1 MREQDLTDDLRQQ
14 VQQAAATGTA
24 LRIVGNDS
32 KAFYG
37 GDCQATAPLPMA
49 GHCGII
55 DYERSELVVTARAG
69 TPLSDIK
76 SLLAQHRQMLAFE
89 PPGYGEQA
97 TIGGT
102 LACGFSGPRRPF
114 AGSARDFM
122 LGCRIING
130 EGEVLNFGGRVMK
143 NVAGFDVS
151 RLMVGALGSL
161 GVLLEVSLR
170 VLPIPESELTLAYT
184 LSAGEA
190 LAQMS
195 ALSAR
200 PWPLSALA
208 YDGEQLRVRLSGAQ
222 AAVQAAARQLGGD
235 IDVQGECFW
244 QDLREQRLVYFHQ
257 PGNLWRISVAP
268 ASASLVLSGAWFLDW
283 GGALRWLKTEESAE
297 AIHAAVAKV
306 GGYAV
311 CFRGDNNKTDWIRL
325 DPALMALQQKVR
337 AVFDPLKL
345 FNPGRLHR

>member
-1 MREQDLTDDLRQQ
+1 MRGQDLGEDLQQQ

-24 LRIVGNDS
+24 LYIVGSDS

-37 GDCQATAPLPMA
+37 GDCQATTPLPMA

-55 DYERSELVVTARAG
+55 DYEPSELVVTARSG
-69 TPLSDIK
+69 TLLNNIT

-89 PPGYGEQA
+89 PPGFGEQA
-97 TIGGT
+97 TLGGT

-114 AGSARDFM
+114 VGSVRDFM

-130 EGEVLNFGGRVMK
+130 EGEMLNFGGRVMK

-161 GVLLEVSLR
+161 GVLLDVSLR
-170 VLPIPESELTLAYT
+170 VLPVPESELTLAYT
-184 LSAGEA
+184 LSASEA
-190 LAQMS
+190 LTKMN

-222 AAVQAAARQLGGD
+222 SAVQAAARQLGGD
-235 IDVQGECFW
+235 IDVQGERFW
-244 QDLREQRLVYFHQ
+244 QDLREQRLAYFHQ

-268 ASASLVLSGAWFLDW
+268 ASASLALSGDWFLDW

-297 AIHAAVAKV
+297 AIHAAAAKV

-311 CFRGDNNKTDWIRL
+311 CFRGDNKADWIWL
-325 DPALMALQQKVR
+325 DPALTALSRKSAQ
-337 AVFDPLKL
+337 LSIL
-345 FNPGRLHR
+345 

>member
-1 MREQDLTDDLRQQ
+1 MREQDLSDDLRQQ
-14 VQQAAATGTA
+14 VRQAATTGTA

-37 GDCQATAPLPMA
+37 GDCQATTRLHLA
-49 GHCGII
+49 GHRGII
-55 DYERSELVVTARAG
+55 DYEPSELVVTARSG
-69 TPLSDIK
+69 TTLNNIT

-89 PPGYGEQA
+89 PPGFGEHA
-97 TIGGT
+97 TLGGT

-114 AGSARDFM
+114 VGSARDFM
-122 LGCRIING
+122 LGCKIING
-130 EGEVLNFGGRVMK
+130 DGEVLNFGGRVMK

-170 VLPIPESELTLAYT
+170 VLSIPESELTLAYT

-190 LAQMS
+190 LTKMN

-208 YDGEQLRVRLSGAQ
+208 YDGERLRVRLSGAQ
-222 AAVQAAARQLGGD
+222 ASVQAAARQLGGD
-235 IDVQGECFW
+235 IDVQGESFW
-244 QDLREQRLVYFHQ
+244 QDLREQRLAYFQQ

-268 ASASLVLSGAWFLDW
+268 ASAPLALSGDWFLDW

-297 AIHAAVAKV
+297 AIHAAAAKG

-311 CFRGDNNKTDWIRL
+311 CFRGDNKTDWIRL
-325 DPALMALQQKVR
+325 DPALMALQQKIRV
-337 AVFDPLKL
+337 AFDPLKL

>member
-1 MREQDLTDDLRQQ
+1 MREQDLSEDIRQQ
-14 VQQAAATGTA
+14 VRQAAATGTA
-24 LRIVGNDS
+24 LRIVGSDS

-37 GDCQATAPLPMA
+37 GDCQATTQLSMA

-55 DYERSELVVTARAG
+55 DYEPSELVVTARSG
-69 TPLSDIK
+69 TPLSNIT

-89 PPGYGEQA
+89 PPSFSEQA
-97 TIGGT
+97 TLGGT

-114 AGSARDFM
+114 VGSARDFM

-130 EGEVLNFGGRVMK
+130 EGEMLNFGGRVMK

-161 GVLLEVSLR
+161 GVLLDVSLR

-184 LSAGEA
+184 LSVSEA
-190 LAQMS
+190 LTQMS

-235 IDVQGECFW
+235 LDAQGECFW
-244 QDLREQRLVYFHQ
+244 QDLREQRLAYFHQ
-257 PGNLWRISVAP
+257 PGNLWRISMAP
-268 ASASLVLSGAWFLDW
+268 ASASLALSGAWMLDW
-283 GGALRWLKTEESAE
+283 GGALRWLKTEEPAE
-297 AIHAAVAKV
+297 AIHAAAAKV

-311 CFRGDNNKTDWIRL
+311 CFRGDNKTDWIRL

-337 AVFDPLKL
+337 AAFDPLIL